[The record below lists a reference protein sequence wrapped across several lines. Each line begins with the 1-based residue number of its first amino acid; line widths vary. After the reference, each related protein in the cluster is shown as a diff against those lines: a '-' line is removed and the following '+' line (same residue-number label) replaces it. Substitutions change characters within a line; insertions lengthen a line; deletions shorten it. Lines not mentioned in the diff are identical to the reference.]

1 MTVRAVEWK
10 KPYTWWKAI
19 EITEDKVIN
28 LRLRDENNLII
39 YDEWDNEIYV
49 DLQLPDE
56 ITPTDAFPVWVTTG
70 RVIVDNGWDW
80 QGTIVCF
87 KTTSWDNIKLLYA
100 DDWKLYIDNWTGTFK
115 QIYLKWEVDAL
126 LQALRDY
133 VDQQLALKQDKLIA
147 WNNISIAAD
156 GKTISATMPTTSR
169 FLSLWDCSTWQPI
182 SFPASTPFEYI
193 TWDHFLV
200 ETVDTT
206 TNYRPSWTEYTGV
219 ASTTVE
225 TEDVQ
230 VWDLYIY
237 DGTAWLLQLNHDKE
251 VSFANIAWQPTDN
264 TNLATALN
272 AKQDALATQTAYTS
286 KGSATKVPQITTNSL
301 WQVTGITEVTITQPD
316 ISWKQ
321 DKATSW
327 STAPSS
333 TPSYVWQQYVDT
345 TNDKLYFATGTS
357 SSSDWEECWSGS
369 GTWDVLWPN
378 SSTDWDVVL
387 FDWVTWKLIK
397 DSWKVLPT
405 KTSDLSNDS
414 GYITSASLPWTATSS
429 TAWTVKLASD
439 TTQSESAQTVS
450 STVWRTYWV
459 QLNSSNQM
467 VVNVPWT
474 DTQAVT
480 SVNTQTWAVVLD
492 ADDISDTSTTNK
504 FVTST
509 EKSTWSWKQ
518 DALTAGSNI
527 SITASQWT
535 TTISATDTTY
545 SAGTWIDISNQNA
558 ISVDGDVV
566 LEYSN
571 LINPVTLNSSSIYA
585 WVYGDPS
592 TQQISTVDIEW
603 KRIWIA
609 IEEASRDTHRVQMEY
624 YNGADL
630 YISDTV
636 SWVRKSAEYTSSW
649 ITATTTWESDEVYE
663 FKWGWNNQIA
673 RLKNIPSYSAGTNV
687 QISAQ
692 NVISATD
699 TTYSAGTGISIN
711 GNNAISNTL
720 PWPVVSA
727 SAPSSPSEWDLWY
740 DTTNDVLKSY
750 NGTSWEEWGTKM
762 TVLKYGTSTWQ
773 DFLNAYNNNAIVY
786 CMVASWTSWYRMAF
800 MAYIAGTATPTSV
813 EFQYYRSRSDHNTQA
828 NQLDEVYVYKLENNW
843 TWTTTTRDTWAKIVA
858 WNNVSITRGSW
869 NAVINA
875 SWWIQNDT
883 AGTTS
888 TLSNVWVWSEAEYAL
903 INPSSTTLYFCF

>member
-87 KTTSWDNIKLLYA
+87 KTTSWDSIKLLYA

-115 QIYLKWEVDAL
+115 QIYLKWEIDAL

-133 VDQQLALKQDKLIA
+133 VDQQLALKQDKIIA
-147 WNNISIAAD
+147 WDRITINAD
-156 GKTISATMPTTSR
+156 GKTINAD
-169 FLSLWDCSTWQPI
+169 L
-182 SFPASTPFEYI
+182 
-193 TWDHFLV
+193 
-200 ETVDTT
+200 
-206 TNYRPSWTEYTGV
+206 
-219 ASTTVE
+219 
-225 TEDVQ
+225 Q
-230 VWDLYIY
+230 VND
-237 DGTAWLLQLNHDKE
+237 
-251 VSFANIAWQPTDN
+251 
-264 TNLATALN
+264 
-272 AKQDALATQTAYTS
+272 TAYWS
-286 KGSATKVPQITTNSL
+286 
-301 WQVTGITEVTITQPD
+301 
-316 ISWKQ
+316 SW
-321 DKATSW
+321 
-327 STAPSS
+327 
-333 TPSYVWQQYVDT
+333 
-345 TNDKLYFATGTS
+345 
-357 SSSDWEECWSGS
+357 
-369 GTWDVLWPN
+369 
-378 SSTDWDVVL
+378 
-387 FDWVTWKLIK
+387 DWVTEIAPSKNAVYDKIESIDELI
-397 DSWKVLPT
+397 P
-405 KTSDLSNDS
+405 
-414 GYITSASLPWTATSS
+414 SAATSS
-429 TAWTVKLASD
+429 NQLADKNYVDDSINQVAAYYITKNAQWD
-439 TTQSESAQTVS
+439 AFATKSELTNATTFYS
-450 STVWRTYWV
+450 WWV
-459 QLNSSNQM
+459 QRTPTRNDFCIVLADETHSWDCTRYTYQNSQWEYQYTINNAPM
-467 VVNVPWT
+467 
-474 DTQAVT
+474 TQAQV
-480 SVNTQTWAVVLD
+480 D
-492 ADDISDTSTTNK
+492 AINSWITANKVSTYDGYA
-504 FVTST
+504 ST
-509 EKSTWSWKQ
+509 ISWKQ

-527 SITASQWT
+527 SITASQWV

-545 SAGTWIDISNQNA
+545 TAGDWINISNQNV
-558 ISVDGDVV
+558 ISVDWTQTGVLVYSIPQQPISLQDKYVYSWTATPWGDTSEIDILTDRVAIKNDTTWWDQNRV
-566 LEYSN
+566 YLDIYQWKWELYVKDK
-571 LINPVTLNSSSIYA
+571 INNVT
-585 WVYGDPS
+585 
-592 TQQISTVDIEW
+592 TE
-603 KRIWIA
+603 
-609 IEEASRDTHRVQMEY
+609 
-624 YNGADL
+624 
-630 YISDTV
+630 
-636 SWVRKSAEYTSSW
+636 AEYTSDKILS
-649 ITATTTWESDEVYE
+649 TWTNTETYE
-663 FKWGWNNQIA
+663 FQGGWNNQIA
-673 RLKNIPSYSAGTNV
+673 RLKDVSSYSAGTNV

-711 GNNAISNTL
+711 GNNAISNSL

-800 MAYIAGTATPTSV
+800 MAYIAGTSTPTSV

-858 WNNVSITRGSW
+858 WNNVSITRGGW

>member
-87 KTTSWDNIKLLYA
+87 KTTSWDSIKLLYA

-133 VDQQLALKQDKLIA
+133 VDQQLALKQDKIIA
-147 WNNISIAAD
+147 WDRITIDSD
-156 GKTISATMPTTSR
+156 GKTINAD
-169 FLSLWDCSTWQPI
+169 L
-182 SFPASTPFEYI
+182 
-193 TWDHFLV
+193 
-200 ETVDTT
+200 
-206 TNYRPSWTEYTGV
+206 
-219 ASTTVE
+219 
-225 TEDVQ
+225 Q
-230 VWDLYIY
+230 VND
-237 DGTAWLLQLNHDKE
+237 
-251 VSFANIAWQPTDN
+251 
-264 TNLATALN
+264 
-272 AKQDALATQTAYTS
+272 TAYWS
-286 KGSATKVPQITTNSL
+286 
-301 WQVTGITEVTITQPD
+301 
-316 ISWKQ
+316 SW
-321 DKATSW
+321 
-327 STAPSS
+327 
-333 TPSYVWQQYVDT
+333 
-345 TNDKLYFATGTS
+345 
-357 SSSDWEECWSGS
+357 
-369 GTWDVLWPN
+369 
-378 SSTDWDVVL
+378 
-387 FDWVTWKLIK
+387 DWVTEIAPSKNAVYDKIESIDELI
-397 DSWKVLPT
+397 P
-405 KTSDLSNDS
+405 
-414 GYITSASLPWTATSS
+414 SAATSS
-429 TAWTVKLASD
+429 NQLADKNYVDDSINQVAAYYITKNVQWD
-439 TTQSESAQTVS
+439 AFATKSELTNATTFYS
-450 STVWRTYWV
+450 WWV
-459 QLNSSNQM
+459 QRTPTRNDFCIVLADETHSWDCTRYTYQNSQWEYQYTINNAPM
-467 VVNVPWT
+467 
-474 DTQAVT
+474 TQAQV
-480 SVNTQTWAVVLD
+480 D
-492 ADDISDTSTTNK
+492 AINSWITANKVSTYDGYA
-504 FVTST
+504 ST
-509 EKSTWSWKQ
+509 IAWKQ

-558 ISVDGDVV
+558 ISVDWDVV
-566 LEYSN
+566 LEYSD

-603 KRIWIA
+603 KKIWIVL
-609 IEEASRDTHRVQMEY
+609 EEASRDTHRIQMEY
-624 YNGADL
+624 YNGATDL
-630 YISDTV
+630 YISDTTN
-636 SWVRKSAEYTSSW
+636 WVRKTAEYTSSW
-649 ITATTTWESDEVYE
+649 ITATARWESDEVYE

-673 RLKNIPSYSAGTNV
+673 RLKNIPSYSAWTW
-687 QISAQ
+687 
-692 NVISATD
+692 
-699 TTYSAGTGISIN
+699 IN
-711 GNNAISNTL
+711 IDANNAISNTL
-720 PWPVVSA
+720 PWPTVSA
-727 SAPSSPSEWDLWY
+727 AAPSSPSEWDLWY

-800 MAYIAGTATPTSV
+800 MAYIAGTSTPTSV

-858 WNNVSITRGSW
+858 WNNVSITRGGW

-883 AGTTS
+883 TWTTS
-888 TLSNVWVWSEAEYAL
+888 TVTGIWAWTEAEFNALSNK
-903 INPSSTTLYFCF
+903 PTTTVYLVF